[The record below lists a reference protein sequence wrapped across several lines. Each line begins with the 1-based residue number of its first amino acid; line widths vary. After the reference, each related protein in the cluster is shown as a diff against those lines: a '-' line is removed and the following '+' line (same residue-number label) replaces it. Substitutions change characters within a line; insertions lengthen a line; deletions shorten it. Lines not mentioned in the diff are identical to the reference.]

1 MTSRGATTIMKNRF
15 NFGYFISEGFH
26 SIFAHGLMSFAAV
39 CMIVACLLIM
49 GSFSLV
55 AINAERMLSQAED
68 DNEFLAFVD
77 EAYTDQQIQ
86 QLGAQIAQVPN
97 VASVD
102 FITKEQAKEDYLE
115 GHEDDGLYADIPDE
129 VFRDR
134 FSIHVTDLQQF
145 DATVEA
151 VVALPGVANIRAEG
165 ELAQGFVTVRNVASV
180 IALALVAILAAVS
193 LFIISNTIRLATF
206 ARREEIAIMKM
217 CGATNSF
224 VRWPFAIEGLILG
237 VTGAVIA
244 FFLQWGIYAAIY
256 RAVVANGA
264 IGMFPLLSFG
274 QIWAPVLGIFLLAGA
289 LIGGCGSGFAIRRFL
304 QV

>member
-1 MTSRGATTIMKNRF
+1 MSRGAITSMKNKF
-15 NFGYFISEGFH
+15 NFGYFIQEGFR

-55 AINAERMLSQAED
+55 AINAERMLAKAED
-68 DNEFLAFVD
+68 DNEFLAFIQED
-77 EAYTDQQIQ
+77 YTDQQIH
-86 QLGAQIAQVPN
+86 QLQAQIQGIAN
-97 VASVD
+97 VSSVT
-102 FITKEQAKEDYLE
+102 FVTREQAKEDYLE
-115 GHEDDGLYADIPDE
+115 GHEEEGLYANIPDE

-134 FSIHVTDLQQF
+134 FSIHVTDLERF
-145 DATVEA
+145 DNTVAA
-151 VVALPGVANIRAEG
+151 VEALPGVANIRAAG

-180 IALALVAILAAVS
+180 IAVTLVLILAAVS
-193 LFIISNTIRLATF
+193 LFIIANTIRLATF

-224 VRWPFAIEGLILG
+224 IRWPFALEGLMLG
-237 VTGAVIA
+237 LTGAVIA
-244 FFLQWGIYAAIY
+244 FFAVWGIYAAIY

-264 IGMFPLLSFG
+264 ITMFPLLGFG

-289 LIGGCGSGFAIRRFL
+289 LIGACGSGFAIRKFL